1 MSQAE
6 IVIVGAGIAGLAA
19 ASRLQA
25 AGHQVVVVE
34 ARDRIGGRIHTDRT
48 WATPVELGATW
59 VHGIDGNPLM
69 ELVQQFNLKTRTTD
83 YENHWLYNTKGKLVK
98 DGDQDELE
106 DQLDD
111 VLEELDQL
119 RADMDEGDEADLSLE
134 DALEVVLAHW
144 KLSAPQRQR
153 LNYAIA
159 AEIEHEYAADCREL
173 SCYYWDEGEVFEG
186 DDCYLPEGYDQL
198 LQRLATG
205 LDIRLNCVV
214 QQVAYSAS
222 GVQVMCDQ
230 ETVTGDRAIIT
241 LPLGVLKSGA
251 VTFAPAL
258 PAAKQK
264 AIQRLG
270 MGSLNKLVL
279 RFPRVFWEQEAE
291 ILGYVPPAKG
301 EWVEFYNLY
310 PITQQPILV
319 GFNAGRYSRKLE
331 QQSDEETIAAAMQV
345 LRTLYGKAVPAP
357 AAALITRWNT
367 DPFAQGAY
375 SFIAQNASP
384 EDYDAL
390 AQPMGD
396 RLFFAGEATSR
407 QYAATVHGALLSGW
421 READRIQNLH

>member
-6 IVIVGAGIAGLAA
+6 IVIVGAGMAGLAA

-25 AGHQVVVVE
+25 AGKQVVVVE
-34 ARDRIGGRIHTDRT
+34 ARDRIGGRVHTDRS
-48 WATPVELGATW
+48 WAVPVELGATW
-59 VHGIDGNPLM
+59 VHGVEKNPVM
-69 ELVQQFNLKTRTTD
+69 DLVQELQLKTRLTD

-98 DGDQDELE
+98 DEDQDELD

-119 RADMDEGDEADLSLE
+119 REDMDEGDEADLSLE

-144 KLSAPQRQR
+144 KLSPARRQ
-153 LNYAIA
+153 LLDYAIA
-159 AEIEHEYAADCREL
+159 AEIEHEYAANCREL

-186 DDCYLPEGYDQL
+186 DDCYLPAGVDQL
-198 LQRLATG
+198 VDHLATG
-205 LDIRLNCVV
+205 LDIRLNHVV
-214 QQVAYSAS
+214 QRVEVTAA
-222 GVQVMCDQ
+222 GVQVVCDCDTIAA
-230 ETVTGDRAIIT
+230 ERAIVT
-241 LPLGVLKSGA
+241 VPLGVLKAGA
-251 VTFAPAL
+251 VQFSPAL

-279 RFPRVFWEQEAE
+279 RFPKVFWQRDAE
-291 ILGYVPPAKG
+291 ILGYVPQAKG
-301 EWVEFYNLY
+301 EWVEFFNFQ

-331 QQSDEETIAAAMQV
+331 ELSEAETIAAAMQV
-345 LRTLYGKAVPAP
+345 LRTIYGKAVPDP
-357 AAALITRWNT
+357 VAALVTRWQA

-375 SFIAQNASP
+375 SYLAKHSSP
-384 EDYDAL
+384 EDYEAL
-390 AQPMGD
+390 AQPVGD

-407 QYAATVHGALLSGW
+407 QYAATLHGALLSGW
-421 READRIQNLH
+421 READRMNNLH